1 MPISTGKSYVVYFQK
16 KAPIVV
22 LLDDLFIICDTLVTM
37 TAVIVGNTTNRTFL
51 WEQVSGP
58 SITWLTPQ
66 NQLSVQWSPLSLV
79 RQDRLFRFYV
89 DKGDP
94 LNEQVFE
101 MYVFATPTDKLQ
113 SSAPRRVVVNLGF
126 WHDVAGNSREQI
138 DGVAPLSQLMYTSTI
153 GAGVGPSEPTSFG
166 GYTPIPAS
174 LRLLPAAS
182 ISSAVDVPVTPGG
195 GQSSDYVVLWLT
207 PLAASDQSESA
218 TQFGRE
224 ASAKVRDYLLQ
235 ENSGAGWVDVGTFT
249 QPTSYPA
256 TTGNSYRVI
265 TRWENDFA
273 GVTFQPTETASPGV
287 YAEPD
292 PKKFGTYGV
301 SNFQV
306 SGTIFDPVIP
316 DYNVIERTLRV
327 VDWNKDT
334 ALDDD
339 QLASDGPTRDAS
351 LRSIVG
357 PYTPPA
363 TSGDFFD
370 FNSAGRTSLT
380 LYNVIIRELR
390 VVDWTKD
397 TALDDDQYKAN
408 GQRLGFPLDFIT
420 DYLLVGGGTIGG

>member
-22 LLDDLFIICDTLVTM
+22 FVDDIFIVCDTLVTM
-37 TAVIVGNTTNRTFL
+37 TAVIVGNTTNRAFL

-66 NQLSVQWSPLSLV
+66 NQLSVQWEPLSLV

-94 LNEQVFE
+94 LNEQVFDG
-101 MYVFATPTDKLQ
+101 YVFATPTEKLQ
-113 SSAPRRVVVNLGF
+113 SAASGRVSISLGV
-126 WHDVAGNSREQI
+126 WQDVAGNYREQT
-138 DGVAPLSQLMYTSTI
+138 DGVVPLSQLMYTSTP
-153 GAGVGPSEPTSFG
+153 GAGVGPAEPTSFG

-207 PLAASDQSESA
+207 PLAGLDMSA
-218 TQFGRE
+218 TGRV

-249 QPTSYPA
+249 QPTSYPV

-265 TRWENDFA
+265 TRWENNFA
-273 GVTFQPTETASPGV
+273 GVTFQPMETTSPGV

-301 SNFQV
+301 SNYQV
-306 SGTIFDPVIP
+306 SGTIFDPVIS
-316 DYNVIERTLRV
+316 DYNVIIRTLRV

-339 QLASDGPTRDAS
+339 QYQADGPSIDSS
-351 LRSIVG
+351 LKTIVG
-357 PYTPPA
+357 PYAGP

-380 LYNVIIRELR
+380 LYNVIIRTRR
-390 VVDWTKD
+390 VVNWDKD
-397 TALDDDQYKAN
+397 TALDDDQYQAKGEA
-408 GQRLGFPLDFIT
+408 LGFPLTFIT
-420 DYLLVGGGTIGG
+420 NYLLVGGGTIGG